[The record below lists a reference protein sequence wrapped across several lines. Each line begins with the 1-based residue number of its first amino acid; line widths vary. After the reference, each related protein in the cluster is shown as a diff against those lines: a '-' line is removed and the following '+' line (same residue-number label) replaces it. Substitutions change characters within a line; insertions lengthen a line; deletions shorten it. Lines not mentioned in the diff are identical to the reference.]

1 MPWRAVPRPGG
12 SPLPSGPTAM
22 SHAWISSG
30 VAGRPKP
37 KRGGVELGPPCCFAH
52 APRAVRIR
60 ITPARR
66 TLRLEPKGDGAVAL
80 HAPRPDVIEMVGGT
94 QPACLA

>member
-1 MPWRAVPRPGG
+1 MPWRAVPCPGG
-12 SPLPSGPTAM
+12 SPLPSGLTAM

-37 KRGGVELGPPCCFAH
+37 KLVGFELGAACFAQ
-52 APRAVRIR
+52 APSVASNR
-60 ITPARR
+60 ITPAHR
-66 TLRLEPKGDGAVAL
+66 TLGLEPEGDGAVAL
-80 HAPRPDVIEMVGGT
+80 HAPGPDVVEMVGGS